1 MYKPNKIIKA
11 DKALAVLFVNKIAGI
26 LGVTKR
32 GSSRRVEKEFAK
44 FELLLNSLKVLILS

>member
-26 LGVTKR
+26 LGVIKK

-44 FELLLNSLKVLILS
+44 FELLLNSLKVFILS